1 MSGRLI
7 DTILLALLGI
17 IMLAILVLAFGVG
30 RPRPAEVAA
39 PPAAA
44 APTAPPL
51 EAVQPLPPGGAPQ
64 PSPQVSPSPPLT
76 PSPATATPPDTAAQ
90 RPPLPAGEVPLSRV
104 SFAFANGVGACN
116 IPLQPWQHVAVSPD
130 LMATYGC
137 GAAVRVTLAEPV
149 AGRTTVTAVVAD
161 LMGPAM
167 TRAINIFV
175 APDEPALEYGVVA
188 GSLASP

>member
-17 IMLAILVLAFGVG
+17 ILLAILVLAFGVG

-44 APTAPPL
+44 APTAPAL

-64 PSPQVSPSPPLT
+64 SPHASPLPPVVPT
-76 PSPATATPPDTAAQ
+76 PTAPDAAAVQ
-90 RPPLPAGEVPLSRV
+90 RPPLPVGEVALSRV
-104 SFAFANGVGACN
+104 TFAFANGVGACN

-149 AGRTTVTAVVAD
+149 AGRTTVTAVIAD

-167 TRAINIFV
+167 NRAINIFV

>member
-7 DTILLALLGI
+7 DTILLALLAVI
-17 IMLAILVLAFGVG
+17 LLAILVLAFGVG

-39 PPAAA
+39 PPAAI
-44 APTAPPL
+44 APTAPAL
-51 EAVQPLPPGGAPQ
+51 EGVQPLPPGGVQQ
-64 PSPQVSPSPPLT
+64 PSPTASPAPPLAPT
-76 PSPATATPPDTAAQ
+76 PTAPEPTTPP
-90 RPPLPAGEVPLSRV
+90 RPPLPAGEVALSRV

-149 AGRTTVTAVVAD
+149 AGRNTVTAVIAD
-161 LMGPAM
+161 LMGPSM
-167 TRAINIFV
+167 TGAINIFV
-175 APDEPALEYGVVA
+175 APDEPALQYGVVA

>member
-17 IMLAILVLAFGVG
+17 ILLAILVLAFGVG

-39 PPAAA
+39 SPAAA
-44 APTAPPL
+44 APAAPTL
-51 EAVQPLPPGGAPQ
+51 EAVQPLPPGGAQLQTTPVTT
-64 PSPQVSPSPPLT
+64 PPTPPPPIAPSPPN
-76 PSPATATPPDTAAQ
+76 PIP
-90 RPPLPAGEVPLSRV
+90 PAGEVALSRV

-167 TRAINIFV
+167 NRAINIFV
-175 APDEPALEYGVVA
+175 APDEPALQYGVVA